1 MAKNK
6 NKKENVPVLSL
17 DGKEY
22 NINDM
27 TDDQKV
33 IISHIQDLARKIETT
48 KFNLQQ
54 MEVGKDTFVKM
65 LKDELTKDDD

>member
-1 MAKNK
+1 MANNK
-6 NKKENVPVLSL
+6 NQKEQKPVLNL

-22 NINDM
+22 DINDM

-33 IISHIQDLARKIETT
+33 IISHAQDLARKIEST

-54 MEVGKDTFVKM
+54 MEVGKDAFVKM

>member
-33 IISHIQDLARKIETT
+33 IISHVQDLARKIETT

>member
-33 IISHIQDLARKIETT
+33 IISHVQALARKIETT

-54 MEVGKDTFVKM
+54 MEVGKDAFVKM
-65 LKDELTKDDD
+65 LKDELTKDDN

>member
-6 NKKENVPVLSL
+6 NQKEQKPVLNL

-22 NINDM
+22 DINDM

-33 IISHIQDLARKIETT
+33 IISHVQDLARKIEST

-54 MEVGKDTFVKM
+54 MEVGKDAFVKL
-65 LKDELTKDDD
+65 LKDELTKDED

>member
-6 NKKENVPVLSL
+6 NKKENAPVLSL

-33 IISHIQDLARKIETT
+33 IISHVQDLSRKIETI

>member
-33 IISHIQDLARKIETT
+33 IISHVQDLARKIETT

-54 MEVGKDTFVKM
+54 MEVGKDAFVKM

>member
-54 MEVGKDTFVKM
+54 MEVGKDAFVKM
-65 LKDELTKDDD
+65 LKDELTKDDN

>member
-33 IISHIQDLARKIETT
+33 IISHVQDLARKIETT

-54 MEVGKDTFVKM
+54 MEVGKDAF
-65 LKDELTKDDD
+65 

>member
-6 NKKENVPVLSL
+6 NKKENVPVLNL

-33 IISHIQDLARKIETT
+33 IISHVQDLARKIETT

-54 MEVGKDTFVKM
+54 MEVGKDAFVKM

>member
-6 NKKENVPVLSL
+6 NKKENMPVLSL

-33 IISHIQDLARKIETT
+33 IISHVQDLARKIETT

-54 MEVGKDTFVKM
+54 MEVGKDAFVKM

>member
-1 MAKNK
+1 MANNK
-6 NKKENVPVLSL
+6 NQKEQKPVLNL

-22 NINDM
+22 DINDM
-27 TDDQKV
+27 TDDKKV
-33 IISHIQDLARKIETT
+33 IISHVQDIARKIEST

-54 MEVGKDTFVKM
+54 MEIGKDAFVKM

>member
-6 NKKENVPVLSL
+6 NKKENAPVLSL

-33 IISHIQDLARKIETT
+33 IISHVQDLSRKIETT

>member
-6 NKKENVPVLSL
+6 NKKENVPVLNL

-33 IISHIQDLARKIETT
+33 IISHVQDLARKIETT

-54 MEVGKDTFVKM
+54 MEVGKDAFVKM
-65 LKDELTKDDD
+65 LKDELTKDDN